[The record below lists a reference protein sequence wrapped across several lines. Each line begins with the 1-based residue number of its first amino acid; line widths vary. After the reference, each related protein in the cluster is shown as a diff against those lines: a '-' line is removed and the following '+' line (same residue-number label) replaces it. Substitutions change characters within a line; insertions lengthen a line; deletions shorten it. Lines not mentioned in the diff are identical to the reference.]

1 MPIPYRFNP
10 MGKSN
15 RPQAFELVVKPGILA
30 SSMTYGFTP
39 SWNSGG
45 YCSVDWGDGS
55 REDAVKSGTALN
67 HTYVTAG
74 TYAIRIKAVCYK
86 VQFGGWGSYPIVDS
100 CSGDWDKLGD
110 LTSGNLM
117 FSMCGNLT
125 ASISNLPDGITD
137 GYYMFYH
144 CSNVALSLYRLPE
157 SLTHG
162 TGMFEGCSK
171 AQFYFKEFP
180 AGFTGG
186 TGMFS
191 GTRCNF
197 RFTELPDS
205 ITNGSSMFSGTI
217 TSSFTITKLP
227 AGLINGS
234 GMFYNTGATI
244 NLDTLAANAP
254 AEGWTALTNITNMFC
269 YSPNVTGSRSA
280 FLAKC
285 PADVTGASGAFTGT
299 NTTE

>member
-10 MGKSN
+10 MGKN
-15 RPQAFELVVKPGILA
+15 EKKYFELIVKPGILA
-30 SSMTYGFTP
+30 SSMIYGFTP
-39 SWNSGG
+39 YWNDGG
-45 YCSVDWGDGS
+45 NCSVDWGDGS
-55 REDAVKSGTALN
+55 KEDAAKSGTALN

-86 VQFGGWGSYPIVDS
+86 VQFGGWSSVPIVDS
-100 CSGDWDKLGD
+100 CSDNLVDLGD
-110 LTSGNLM
+110 LNDGDKM
-117 FSMCGNLT
+117 FSMCENLT
-125 ASISNLPDGITD
+125 ASISKLPDGITN

-144 CSNVALSLYRLPE
+144 CSNVALSLSRLPE

-162 TGMFEGCSK
+162 TGMFSE
-171 AQFYFKEFP
+171 
-180 AGFTGG
+180 
-186 TGMFS
+186 
-191 GTRCNF
+191 TRCNF

-217 TSSFTITKLP
+217 RSSFTITKLP

-244 NLDTLAANAP
+244 NLNTLAANAP

-285 PADVTGASGAFTGT
+285 PADVSGASGAFTGT

>member
-10 MGKSN
+10 MGKN
-15 RPQAFELVVKPGILA
+15 EKKYFELIVKPGILA
-30 SSMTYGFTP
+30 SSMIYGFTP
-39 SWNSGG
+39 YWNDGG
-45 YCSVDWGDGS
+45 NCSVDWGDGS
-55 REDAVKSGTALN
+55 KEDAAKSGTALK
-67 HTYVTAG
+67 HTYAKAG

-86 VQFGGWGSYPIVDS
+86 VQFGGWSSVPIVDS
-100 CSGDWDKLGD
+100 CSDNLVDLGD
-110 LTSGNLM
+110 LNDGDKM
-117 FSMCGNLT
+117 FSMCENLT
-125 ASISNLPDGITD
+125 ASISKLPDGITN

-144 CSNVALSLYRLPE
+144 CSNVALSLSRLPE

-217 TSSFTITKLP
+217 RSSFTITKLP